1 MTWARCRRSVLEVP
15 APYGRNIAPNRACYL
30 RGCLIG
36 ESQERVAR
44 TKPLTGDVRVSPTTR
59 IPLLLVQRLVSQLQ
73 SVQRY
78 EYRDLLIDDL
88 VNGSLGHEIEKVPE
102 LRLSCTLWTCETSL
116 WYQEKGARSKTTQG
130 EGMRSTRSSI

>member
-44 TKPLTGDVRVSPTTR
+44 TKPLTGDVGVVPHNKNPPSP
-59 IPLLLVQRLVSQLQ
+59 
-73 SVQRY
+73 
-78 EYRDLLIDDL
+78 
-88 VNGSLGHEIEKVPE
+88 G
-102 LRLSCTLWTCETSL
+102 
-116 WYQEKGARSKTTQG
+116 QEKGARPKTTQG